1 MKKALVV
8 MLLALFGC
16 TGSEDNAS
24 TNLRKGDAFM
34 ARGEYEIAEYYYEQ
48 IPEESV
54 LFKTVQR
61 RRKEIEKKKPAV
73 SAAASSSSESKGEGV
88 VITKHT
94 YTLQLG
100 KMPIHTL
107 TVRNSTKQRLNM
119 LEVEFVYLNEMGQEV
134 SRMLSMVSAV
144 VEPGE
149 EKMVGKVAPGMV
161 QEKFTQVKYEIK
173 RSMLF

>member
-1 MKKALVV
+1 MKKALIVI
-8 MLLALFGC
+8 LLALFGC
-16 TGSEDNAS
+16 TDSEDNAS
-24 TNLRKGDAFM
+24 TNLRKGDTFM
-34 ARGEYEIAEYYYEQ
+34 ARGEFEIAEYYYEK

-54 LFKTVQR
+54 LYKTVLR
-61 RRKEIEKKKPAV
+61 RRKEMEKKRPVV
-73 SAAASSSSESKGEGV
+73 SAASAPESGAKEEAV

-107 TVRNSTKQRLNM
+107 TVRNGTSKRLNM
-119 LEVEFVYLNEMGQEV
+119 LEVEFVYLNEAGQEV
-134 SRMLSMVSAV
+134 SRMQSMVSAV